1 MRHAVG
7 ERVRFSR
14 SRASDYQQW
23 AGKCARQTA
32 DTVFDCDALRGIE
45 LFQVLGGLSH
55 GPNICRNKIPV
66 LQDEFFRRAAALA
79 DGSGAP
85 HPSTW
90 SLLAWVMRARTLL
103 AFAIVY
109 VVWGST
115 YLFIRYAVQT
125 IPPFLLTGT
134 RFIVAGTL
142 LSAWAL
148 LRGAERPTRAN
159 WKAIVII
166 GVLFFPCANA
176 VVVWAETRIGSG
188 IAALLVAVE
197 PLWVAVLLTL
207 FTRRRP
213 PAAVLAGIVLGLLGL
228 VVLVGPKLQTGK
240 AGVDLTVA
248 LALMGASCSWA
259 AGSVY
264 GRTAPLPRAP
274 LLAAGLEM
282 LVGGI
287 GALLVGI
294 LAGEPRH
301 LLLAAVSER
310 SIIAL
315 AYLTVLGSLV
325 AFTAYNW
332 LVTVEAPARV
342 ATYAYVNPVIAVLLG
357 AIVAGEPLTPRIGIA
372 AVVIVT
378 AVVLV
383 IVGQSRSQ
391 PGVT

>member
-1 MRHAVG
+1 
-7 ERVRFSR
+7 
-14 SRASDYQQW
+14 
-23 AGKCARQTA
+23 
-32 DTVFDCDALRGIE
+32 
-45 LFQVLGGLSH
+45 
-55 GPNICRNKIPV
+55 
-66 LQDEFFRRAAALA
+66 
-79 DGSGAP
+79 
-85 HPSTW
+85 
-90 SLLAWVMRARTLL
+90 MRARVLV

-125 IPPFLLTGT
+125 IPPYLLSGT
-134 RFIVAGTL
+134 RFVVAGAL

-148 LRGAERPTRAN
+148 SRGAATPTRAN
-159 WKAIVII
+159 WKSII
-166 GVLFFPCANA
+166 IIALLFFPCANA

-213 PAAVLAGIVLGLLGL
+213 PATVLAGLVLGLAGL
-228 VVLVGPKLQTGK
+228 VILVGPNVRAGQTG
-240 AGVDLTVA
+240 VDVTAA

-259 AGSVY
+259 LGSVY
-264 GRTAPLPRAP
+264 GRTAPLPREP

-287 GALLVGI
+287 AALLVGVV
-294 LAGEPRH
+294 AGEPQR
-301 LLLAAVSER
+301 LVFAAVDER

-315 AYLTVLGSLV
+315 AYLTVLGSVV

-357 AIVAGEPLTPRIGIA
+357 AAVAGEPLTPRIGVA

-383 IVGQSRSQ
+383 VLTPAPPVSVTEGARRERS
-391 PGVT
+391 T

>member
-1 MRHAVG
+1 MRP
-7 ERVRFSR
+7 R
-14 SRASDYQQW
+14 
-23 AGKCARQTA
+23 
-32 DTVFDCDALRGIE
+32 I
-45 LFQVLGGLSH
+45 
-55 GPNICRNKIPV
+55 
-66 LQDEFFRRAAALA
+66 
-79 DGSGAP
+79 
-85 HPSTW
+85 
-90 SLLAWVMRARTLL
+90 LL

-109 VVWGST
+109 LVWGST
-115 YLFIRYAVQT
+115 YLFIRYADQT
-125 IPPFLLTGT
+125 IPPFLLSAT

-142 LSAWAL
+142 LSTWAM
-148 LRGAERPTRAN
+148 LRGAQWPTREN

-207 FTRRRP
+207 FTRRWP
-213 PAAVLAGIVLGLLGL
+213 PAAVLAGIVLGFCGL
-228 VVLVGPKLQTGK
+228 VILVGPKLATGG
-240 AGVDLTVA
+240 AGVDVTVA

-259 AGSVY
+259 LGSVY
-264 GRTAPLPRAP
+264 GRTAPLPREP

-287 GALLVGI
+287 GALMVGI
-294 LAGEPRH
+294 VAGEPHR
-301 LLLAAVSER
+301 LVLAAVSER

-315 AYLTVLGSLV
+315 AYLTVLGSIV

-332 LVTVEAPARV
+332 LVTVEAPSRV

-357 AIVAGEPLTPRIGIA
+357 AAVAGEPLTPRIGVA
-372 AVVIVT
+372 AFVIVT

-383 IVGQSRSQ
+383 IVAQGRAAAATSRSARDRATQ
-391 PGVT
+391 

>member
-1 MRHAVG
+1 MRT
-7 ERVRFSR
+7 RV
-14 SRASDYQQW
+14 
-23 AGKCARQTA
+23 
-32 DTVFDCDALRGIE
+32 V
-45 LFQVLGGLSH
+45 
-55 GPNICRNKIPV
+55 
-66 LQDEFFRRAAALA
+66 
-79 DGSGAP
+79 
-85 HPSTW
+85 
-90 SLLAWVMRARTLL
+90 L

-109 VVWGST
+109 LVWGST
-115 YLFIRYAVQT
+115 YLFIRYADQT
-125 IPPFLLTGT
+125 IPPFLLSAT

-142 LSAWAL
+142 LSTWAV
-148 LRGAERPTRAN
+148 LRGAQWPTREN

-213 PAAVLAGIVLGLLGL
+213 PAAVLAGIVLGFCGL
-228 VVLVGPKLQTGK
+228 VILVGPKLTTGG
-240 AGVDLTVA
+240 AGVDVTVA

-259 AGSVY
+259 LGSVY
-264 GRTAPLPRAP
+264 GRTAPLPREP

-294 LAGEPRH
+294 VAGEPHR
-301 LLLAAVSER
+301 LVLAAVSER

-315 AYLTVLGSLV
+315 AYLTVLGSIV

-332 LVTVEAPARV
+332 LVTVEAPSRV

-357 AIVAGEPLTPRIGIA
+357 AAVAGEPLTPRIGVA
-372 AVVIVT
+372 ALVIVT

-383 IVGQSRSQ
+383 IVAQGRAALATSRSARGPATQ
-391 PGVT
+391 

>member
-1 MRHAVG
+1 
-7 ERVRFSR
+7 
-14 SRASDYQQW
+14 
-23 AGKCARQTA
+23 
-32 DTVFDCDALRGIE
+32 
-45 LFQVLGGLSH
+45 
-55 GPNICRNKIPV
+55 
-66 LQDEFFRRAAALA
+66 
-79 DGSGAP
+79 
-85 HPSTW
+85 
-90 SLLAWVMRARTLL
+90 MRARTLS

-115 YLFIRYAVQT
+115 YLFIRYAVAT

-134 RFIVAGTL
+134 RFVVAGAL

-148 LRGAERPTRAN
+148 WRGAERPTGAN

-197 PLWVAVLLTL
+197 PLWVAVLLTR

-213 PAAVLAGIVLGLLGL
+213 SAGVLAGIVLGLVGL
-228 VVLVGPKLQTGK
+228 VVLVGPKLQTAR
-240 AGVDLTVA
+240 AGVDLTAA
-248 LALMGASCSWA
+248 LALMGASCAWA
-259 AGSVY
+259 IGSVY

-274 LLAAGLEM
+274 LLASGLEM
-282 LVGGI
+282 LVGGVS
-287 GALLVGI
+287 AFLVGI
-294 LAGEPRH
+294 VAGEPRH
-301 LLLAAVSER
+301 LVLAAVSER
-310 SIIAL
+310 SLFAL
-315 AYLTVLGSLV
+315 AYLTVLGSIV
-325 AFTAYNW
+325 TFTAYNW

-357 AIVAGEPLTPRIGIA
+357 AIVAGEPLTPRIGLA

-383 IVGQSRSQ
+383 IAGQSR
-391 PGVT
+391 PAEAVTRSAPERSTR

>member
-1 MRHAVG
+1 
-7 ERVRFSR
+7 
-14 SRASDYQQW
+14 
-23 AGKCARQTA
+23 
-32 DTVFDCDALRGIE
+32 
-45 LFQVLGGLSH
+45 
-55 GPNICRNKIPV
+55 
-66 LQDEFFRRAAALA
+66 
-79 DGSGAP
+79 
-85 HPSTW
+85 
-90 SLLAWVMRARTLL
+90 MRARVIL

-109 VVWGST
+109 LVWGST
-115 YLFIRYAVQT
+115 YLFIRYADQT
-125 IPPFLLTGT
+125 IPPFLLSAT

-142 LSAWAL
+142 LSTWAM
-148 LRGAERPTRAN
+148 LRGAQWPTREN

-207 FTRRRP
+207 FTRRWP
-213 PAAVLAGIVLGLLGL
+213 PAAVLAGIVLGFCGL
-228 VVLVGPKLQTGK
+228 VILVGPKLATGG
-240 AGVDLTVA
+240 AGVDVTVA
-248 LALMGASCSWA
+248 LALMGASFSWA
-259 AGSVY
+259 LGSVY
-264 GRTAPLPRAP
+264 GRTAPLPREP

-294 LAGEPRH
+294 VAGEPHR
-301 LLLAAVSER
+301 LVLAAVSER

-315 AYLTVLGSLV
+315 AYLTVLGSIV

-332 LVTVEAPARV
+332 LVTVEAPSRV

-357 AIVAGEPLTPRIGIA
+357 AAVAGEPLTPRIGVA
-372 AVVIVT
+372 AFVIVT

-383 IVGQSRSQ
+383 IVAQGRAAAATSRSARDRATQ
-391 PGVT
+391 

>member
-1 MRHAVG
+1 
-7 ERVRFSR
+7 
-14 SRASDYQQW
+14 
-23 AGKCARQTA
+23 
-32 DTVFDCDALRGIE
+32 
-45 LFQVLGGLSH
+45 
-55 GPNICRNKIPV
+55 
-66 LQDEFFRRAAALA
+66 
-79 DGSGAP
+79 
-85 HPSTW
+85 
-90 SLLAWVMRARTLL
+90 MRARTLL

-134 RFIVAGTL
+134 RFIVAGSL
-142 LSAWAL
+142 LSAWAML
-148 LRGAERPTRAN
+148 SGAERPTRAN
-159 WKAIVII
+159 WKAIVIV

-197 PLWVAVLLTL
+197 PLWVAAILTL
-207 FTRRRP
+207 FTRQRP

-228 VVLVGPKLQTGK
+228 AVLVGPKLQTGS
-240 AGVDLTVA
+240 AGVDLTAA

-274 LLAAGLEM
+274 LLASGLEM
-282 LVGGI
+282 LVGGV
-287 GALLVGI
+287 AAFVVGVV
-294 LAGEPRH
+294 AGEPRH
-301 LLLAAVSER
+301 LVLAAVSER

-315 AYLTVLGSLV
+315 AYLTVLGSIV

-357 AIVAGEPLTPRIGIA
+357 AVVAGEPLTPRIGVA

-383 IVGQSRSQ
+383 IAGQSR
-391 PGVT
+391 PAAAVTRSARERSTL

>member
-1 MRHAVG
+1 
-7 ERVRFSR
+7 
-14 SRASDYQQW
+14 
-23 AGKCARQTA
+23 
-32 DTVFDCDALRGIE
+32 
-45 LFQVLGGLSH
+45 
-55 GPNICRNKIPV
+55 
-66 LQDEFFRRAAALA
+66 
-79 DGSGAP
+79 
-85 HPSTW
+85 
-90 SLLAWVMRARTLL
+90 MRARILL

-109 VVWGST
+109 LVWGST
-115 YLFIRYAVQT
+115 YLFIRYADQT
-125 IPPFLLTGT
+125 IPPFLLSAT

-142 LSAWAL
+142 LSIWAV
-148 LRGAERPTRAN
+148 LRGAQWPTREN

-213 PAAVLAGIVLGLLGL
+213 PAAVLAGIVLGFCGL
-228 VVLVGPKLQTGK
+228 VILVGPKLATGG
-240 AGVDLTVA
+240 AGVDVTVA

-259 AGSVY
+259 LGSVY
-264 GRTAPLPRAP
+264 GRTAPLPREP

-287 GALLVGI
+287 GALMVGI
-294 LAGEPRH
+294 VAGEPHR
-301 LLLAAVSER
+301 LVLAAVSER

-315 AYLTVLGSLV
+315 AYLTVLGSIV

-332 LVTVEAPARV
+332 LVTVEAPSRV

-357 AIVAGEPLTPRIGIA
+357 AAVAGEPLTPRIGVA
-372 AVVIVT
+372 ALVIVT

-383 IVGQSRSQ
+383 IVAQGRAAAATSRSARDRATQ
-391 PGVT
+391 

>member
-1 MRHAVG
+1 
-7 ERVRFSR
+7 
-14 SRASDYQQW
+14 
-23 AGKCARQTA
+23 
-32 DTVFDCDALRGIE
+32 
-45 LFQVLGGLSH
+45 
-55 GPNICRNKIPV
+55 
-66 LQDEFFRRAAALA
+66 
-79 DGSGAP
+79 
-85 HPSTW
+85 
-90 SLLAWVMRARTLL
+90 MRARVLL
-103 AFAIVY
+103 AFTIVY

-142 LSAWAL
+142 LTAWAMV
-148 LRGAERPTRAN
+148 RGAERPTRAN

-176 VVVWAETRIGSG
+176 VVVWAETRVVSG

-207 FTRRRP
+207 VTRRRP
-213 PAAVLAGIVLGLLGL
+213 PAAVLGGIVLGLLGL
-228 VVLVGPKLQTGK
+228 VILVGPKLQTGA
-240 AGVDLTVA
+240 AGVDVTAA
-248 LALMGASCSWA
+248 LALMGASCAWA
-259 AGSVY
+259 MGSVY

-287 GALLVGI
+287 GALFVGI

-301 LLLAAVSER
+301 LVLAAVSER
-310 SIIAL
+310 SLIAL
-315 AYLTVLGSLV
+315 AYLTVLGSIV

-357 AIVAGEPLTPRIGIA
+357 AIVAGEPLTPRIGLA

-383 IVGQSRSQ
+383 IVGQSQLVRAVTRSSLERST
-391 PGVT
+391 P

>member
-1 MRHAVG
+1 
-7 ERVRFSR
+7 
-14 SRASDYQQW
+14 
-23 AGKCARQTA
+23 
-32 DTVFDCDALRGIE
+32 
-45 LFQVLGGLSH
+45 
-55 GPNICRNKIPV
+55 
-66 LQDEFFRRAAALA
+66 
-79 DGSGAP
+79 
-85 HPSTW
+85 
-90 SLLAWVMRARTLL
+90 
-103 AFAIVY
+103 
-109 VVWGST
+109 
-115 YLFIRYAVQT
+115 
-125 IPPFLLTGT
+125 
-134 RFIVAGTL
+134 
-142 LSAWAL
+142 
-148 LRGAERPTRAN
+148 
-159 WKAIVII
+159 
-166 GVLFFPCANA
+166 
-176 VVVWAETRIGSG
+176 
-188 IAALLVAVE
+188 
-197 PLWVAVLLTL
+197 VLLTV

-228 VVLVGPKLQTGK
+228 VVLVGPKLQTGSS
-240 AGVDLTVA
+240 GVDLTAA

-274 LLAAGLEM
+274 LLASGLEM
-282 LVGGI
+282 LVGGV
-287 GALLVGI
+287 AAFVVGTV
-294 LAGEPRH
+294 AGEPRH
-301 LLLAAVSER
+301 LVLAAVSER

-357 AIVAGEPLTPRIGIA
+357 AIVAGEPLTPRIGVA

>member
-1 MRHAVG
+1 MG

-14 SRASDYQQW
+14 SGTSDYQQRS
-23 AGKCARQTA
+23 GKCVGQAA
-32 DTVFDCDALRGIE
+32 DTEFDGRALRRIE
-45 LFQVLGGLSH
+45 LFEVFDGFGH
-55 GPNICRNKIPV
+55 APNISRKP
-66 LQDEFFRRAAALA
+66 FYARLA
-79 DGSGAP
+79 C
-85 HPSTW
+85 
-90 SLLAWVMRARTLL
+90 VMRARTLL

-125 IPPFLLTGT
+125 MPPFLLTGA

-213 PAAVLAGIVLGLLGL
+213 PAAVLTGIVLGLLGL
-228 VVLVGPKLQTGK
+228 AVLVGPTLRTGSS
-240 AGVDLTVA
+240 GVDLTAA

-294 LAGEPRH
+294 VAGEPRH
-301 LLLAAVSER
+301 LVLAAVSER

-357 AIVAGEPLTPRIGIA
+357 ALVAGEPLTPRIGVA

>member
-1 MRHAVG
+1 MRT
-7 ERVRFSR
+7 RV
-14 SRASDYQQW
+14 
-23 AGKCARQTA
+23 
-32 DTVFDCDALRGIE
+32 I
-45 LFQVLGGLSH
+45 
-55 GPNICRNKIPV
+55 
-66 LQDEFFRRAAALA
+66 
-79 DGSGAP
+79 
-85 HPSTW
+85 
-90 SLLAWVMRARTLL
+90 L

-109 VVWGST
+109 LVWGST
-115 YLFIRYAVQT
+115 YLFIRYADQT
-125 IPPFLLTGT
+125 IPPFLLSAA

-142 LSAWAL
+142 LSTWAV
-148 LRGAERPTRAN
+148 LRGAQWPTREN

-213 PAAVLAGIVLGLLGL
+213 PAAVLAGIVLGFCGL
-228 VVLVGPKLQTGK
+228 VILVGPKLTTGG
-240 AGVDLTVA
+240 AGVDVTVA

-259 AGSVY
+259 LGSVY
-264 GRTAPLPRAP
+264 GRTAPLPREP

-294 LAGEPRH
+294 VAGEPHR
-301 LLLAAVSER
+301 LVLAAVSER

-315 AYLTVLGSLV
+315 AYLTVLGSIV

-332 LVTVEAPARV
+332 LVTVEAPSRV

-357 AIVAGEPLTPRIGIA
+357 AAVAGEPLTPRIGVA
-372 AVVIVT
+372 ALVIVT

-383 IVGQSRSQ
+383 IVAQGRAALATSRSARGPATQ
-391 PGVT
+391 